1 MAIFLAAVVRYRSR
15 SHLKRTVN
23 ARARQTFALSHLPCG
38 RCSDLSSTMVR
49 SSILWDPYCLAYLSW
64 EDIEALMLREKEP
77 PRRRVYASRGGLL
90 NLDSMSSHCFRRQ
103 FRFEK
108 ADFPVLVR
116 ALKMPQYITSAQG
129 VRVTATEALC
139 ICLRRL
145 AYPNRLCDLQE
156 YFGRHYSVVS
166 SVSNKVL
173 YHIEKNFALRRSS
186 IDSHPARVQFIHE
199 CGQTGR

>member
-1 MAIFLAAVVRYRSR
+1 
-15 SHLKRTVN
+15 
-23 ARARQTFALSHLPCG
+23 
-38 RCSDLSSTMVR
+38 MVR

-156 YFGRHYSVVS
+156 YFERHYSVVS

-173 YHIEKNFALRRSS
+173 YHIEKNFGCLLSNMT
-186 IDSHPARVQFIHE
+186 IHPWLKHSDLEAMSEAFFGTASCMKSWKH
-199 CGQTGR
+199 